1 MQQIKHNWKE
11 INELEYRLEQSV
23 HNIAL
28 RDNEIE
34 MSINSYIR

>member
-11 INELEYRLEQSV
+11 INELEYRLEQSM

-28 RDNEIE
+28 CDNEIE
-34 MSINSYIR
+34 INIKGYVR